1 MPKKKEVKETQIV
14 MPKVVMGLDVST
26 STIGISIVLVDENG
40 DIKPVEVTHLRLKI
54 PSKITGAASLFM
66 KNEMFLDKL
75 REYSQKYVIDT
86 VVIEEPLVSSNNAN
100 TVSTLLK
107 FNGIVSWSVYQIL
120 GVVPEYISSYDAR
133 KYGMPK
139 LMAIRAYNKKGD
151 ELPYKKVKSAIK
163 KNELVL
169 FGEYSFDAA
178 KKFIIWNY
186 ISELFPDIEWV
197 EDKKGELK
205 KENFDASDSLI
216 CIMGYLN
223 RLKYGET
230 EPEIVYSEE
239 KTFKTPDGDFK
250 GFEYTVGFC
259 GKTFSKK
266 IIFFEEEK

>member
-1 MPKKKEVKETQIV
+1 MSKKKELKETQIAE
-14 MPKVVMGLDVST
+14 PKVVMGLDVST
-26 STIGISIVLVDENG
+26 STIGISVVLVDENG

-66 KNEMFLDKL
+66 KNEMFLEKL

-139 LMAIRAYNKKGD
+139 LMAIRAYNKKGED
-151 ELPYKKVKSAIK
+151 LPYSKVKKAIG

-186 ISELFPDIEWV
+186 ISELFPGIEWV

-223 RLKYGET
+223 KLKYGET
-230 EPEIVYSEE
+230 EPEIISSEE
-239 KTFKTPDGDFK
+239 KVFRTPDGDFK

-259 GKTFSKK
+259 GKVFDKK